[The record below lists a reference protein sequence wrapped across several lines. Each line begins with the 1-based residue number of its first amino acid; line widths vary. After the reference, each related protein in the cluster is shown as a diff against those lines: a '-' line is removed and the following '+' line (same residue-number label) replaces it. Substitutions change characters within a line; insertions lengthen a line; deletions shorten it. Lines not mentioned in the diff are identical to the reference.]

1 MSDMKTPRRLTRY
14 NKVKVMLG
22 MTEEVF
28 KFTEECLCYSSE
40 NPDLWHS
47 EVAEVNANNRPT
59 KATLRQA
66 EELTWQALEICAR
79 CPARQQ
85 CFNEGM
91 KDENLEHGVWGG
103 SMSGE
108 RLLLS
113 DKKITKSDNKNAI
126 AFARK
131 MRARYGYI

>member
-1 MSDMKTPRRLTRY
+1 MTETRASRTRY
-14 NKVKVMLG
+14 NKITALLG

-28 KFTEECLCYSSE
+28 KFTEDCLCNGSE

-47 EVAEVNANNRPT
+47 EVAETNANNRPT
-59 KATLRQA
+59 KATIKQA
-66 EELTWQALEICAR
+66 EERTWEALQICAR
-79 CPARQQ
+79 CPSRQS
-85 CFNEGM
+85 CFAEGM
-91 KDENLEHGVWGG
+91 RDENIDSGVWGG

-113 DKKITKSDNKNAI
+113 GKNITKSDDKNAI

-131 MRARYGYI
+131 MRARYGYL

>member
-1 MSDMKTPRRLTRY
+1 MDSKTQRRVTRY
-14 NKVKVMLG
+14 NKIKVVLG
-22 MTEEVF
+22 MTDEVF
-28 KFTEECLCYSSE
+28 KFTEECLCYDSE
-40 NPDLWHS
+40 NPDMWHS
-47 EVAEVNANNRPT
+47 EVAEAETRGHPT
-59 KATLRQA
+59 KKALQKA

-91 KDENLEHGVWGG
+91 KNENLENGVWGG

-113 DKKITKSDNKNAI
+113 GKKITKSDNKNAI

-131 MRARYGYI
+131 MRARYGYL